1 MTLFSLILAL
11 LLEQRLPLDYAR
23 WVVRPVSTVAAWLER
38 YFNAGSYQQGVAA
51 TLLALFLSLF
61 PFILLYIVC
70 WDTLI
75 PAFALNFLAL
85 YLCMG
90 FRQFG
95 HFYTDIQMALRLDDV
110 DRARALLSE
119 WRGET
124 LPEHMKPGEIAQLS
138 IETAFITSHRHIFA
152 VIFWFALLP
161 GPLGAILYR
170 VSHLLNEAWREQE
183 DFGRFASEAFR
194 CLEWLPAR
202 ATAAAF
208 AIVGNFEDAVFCWRN
223 QPSHWYY
230 GELGIVVA
238 SGAGALGIQL
248 NPQKQTDLPNIPDTD
263 ETADADSMQSA
274 LGLIWKVTLLW
285 CLLLLLS
292 WLARLVG

>member
-11 LLEQRLPLDYAR
+11 LLEQRLPLNYAR
-23 WVVRPVSTVAAWLER
+23 WVVRPASIGAGWLER
-38 YFNAGSYQQGVAA
+38 YFNAGSYQQGIAA

-61 PFILLYIVC
+61 PFVLLYIVC
-70 WDTLI
+70 RDNFIL
-75 PAFALNFLAL
+75 AFVLNFLAL

-90 FRQFG
+90 YRHFG
-95 HFYTDIQMALRLDDV
+95 RFYTDIQMALRLDDV
-110 DRARALLSE
+110 ERARALLSE
-119 WRGET
+119 WKGEA
-124 LPEHMKPGEIAQLS
+124 LPEHMKPGEIAQLA

-194 CLEWLPAR
+194 CLEWLPTR

-223 QPSHWYY
+223 QVTHWYDE
-230 GELGIVVA
+230 GLGIVVA

-248 NPQKQTDLPNIPDTD
+248 NPKSPNSLGTD
-263 ETADADSMQSA
+263 ETANADSMQSA
-274 LGLIWKVTLLW
+274 LGLIWRVTLLW
-285 CLLLLLS
+285 CLLLLLA
-292 WLARLVG
+292 WLAKLAG